1 MYTTFRRVLKF
12 VWPYRNQVAAAWVC
26 AGLVAVLYFVSITTL
41 LPLFT
46 VLFDTSKTVVVGTQK
61 VKEPGTKQEREQ
73 PFTGVPPGFEI
84 VPADPGATKVEVD
97 LEARQVKV
105 PAGYRTIRG
114 GLWQYVDK
122 SQGKAILGFKYHDL
136 LERVVSSLPKERW
149 KTLFWIMVFTVTV
162 TALRGVLRYVN
173 GSLIGSVASRAT
185 LDIRHRAFDHVLR
198 LPLGYFQKSGTS
210 DASNRLI
217 MDAYY
222 IQEGIGTIFGT
233 LVIQPLQSVAML
245 VLAIMMAVRIDS
257 RILLLAV
264 VVGPVGVIVMRTFAA
279 RMRRAT
285 KRLLMSA
292 SSILG
297 ILEEALAGL
306 RVVKAY
312 SMEGRERKRFFRE
325 GRQFLRFSLKAF
337 RTRAA
342 SGPTLEFIATLLI
355 SVALVIFAY
364 ILESGAKDLSAPMV
378 IAFFGAL
385 VAAFNPMRK
394 LADVNNRLQMA
405 RNSAER
411 IFELIDAASEPRSG
425 RLGVVLPRLQKE
437 LAFER
442 IGFSYNPE
450 AGEVLRD
457 VSLRIAAG
465 ETIAVVG
472 RTGCGKSTLVNM
484 IPRFYIPTSGR
495 ITIDGR
501 DIQDVTL
508 RSLRDQIG
516 LVSQD
521 TMLFKDT
528 IANNIAYGSRPA
540 MRKDGRAGRVTREE
554 IVAAAEMAHAAEFIE
569 KMPGGYDGDVGTL
582 GQTLSGG
589 QRQRLALARAIIR
602 DPAILILDEATS
614 ALDEETQMFVQDTL
628 ERFAAGRTVIIIAHR
643 LSTISLARRI
653 VVMDAGRIVDVGEHE
668 ALLARCDLY
677 RRLRET
683 GFQGG

>member
-1 MYTTFRRVLKF
+1 MFTTFRRVLKY
-12 VWPYRNQVAAAWVC
+12 VWPYRNRVAAAWVC

-46 VLFDTSKTVVVGTQK
+46 VLFDTSKNVVVGVQ
-61 VKEPGTKQEREQ
+61 VKDPGTKHEREE

-84 VPADPGATKVEVD
+84 VKAEPGATKVEVD
-97 LEARQVKV
+97 LDAKRVYV

-122 SQGKAILGFKYHDL
+122 SEGKKFLGFKYHDL

-149 KTLFWIMVFTVTV
+149 KILFWIMVFTVSV
-162 TALRGVLRYVN
+162 TAVRGVLRYVN

-233 LVIQPLQSVAML
+233 LVIQPLQTAAML
-245 VLAIMMAVRIDS
+245 VLAIYMAVQIDS

-264 VVGPVGVIVMRTFAA
+264 IVGPVGAIVIRTFATK
-279 RMRRAT
+279 MRRAT

-337 RTRAA
+337 KTRSA

-378 IAFFGAL
+378 IAFFGAM

-411 IFELIDAASEPRSG
+411 IFELIDAAQEQRSG
-425 RLGVVLPRLQKE
+425 RLGLVLPRLERE

-442 IGFSYNPE
+442 IGFYYNQA
-450 AGEVLRD
+450 AGEVLHD

-495 ITIDGR
+495 ITIDGS

-540 MRKDGRAGRVTREE
+540 MRKGGRAGRVTREE
-554 IVAAAEMAHAAEFIE
+554 IIAAAEMAHAAEFIV

-628 ERFAAGRTVIIIAHR
+628 ERFSKGRTVIIIAHR

-668 ALLARCDLY
+668 ELLSRCDLY